1 MIQYNLAKVLFNT
14 LNPEKVIY
22 TFLYTF
28 LEKDVIFFSKN
39 IEYLTLTL
47 NAYIPGYQ
55 KGTFLFYRK
64 SLTKNK
70 INLNIMKDI
79 NKCNLCLI
87 ARNKNH
93 KSEGKEILINNE
105 QNKKKSS
112 LKEVVQRLYY
122 KYNLKKLG
130 FKEVKRTKKLTEFI
144 AFNLALK
151 KSRTKN
157 FEDILNPVRK
167 NNSYNP

>member
-1 MIQYNLAKVLFNT
+1 
-14 LNPEKVIY
+14 
-22 TFLYTF
+22 
-28 LEKDVIFFSKN
+28 
-39 IEYLTLTL
+39 
-47 NAYIPGYQ
+47 
-55 KGTFLFYRK
+55 
-64 SLTKNK
+64 
-70 INLNIMKDI
+70 MKDI

-87 ARNKNH
+87 AKNKNH

-144 AFNLALK
+144 ALNLAIK
-151 KSRTKN
+151 RSRTKN
-157 FEDILNPVRK
+157 FEEILNPVRK

>member
-1 MIQYNLAKVLFNT
+1 MNFCLVTKKKNYKLDF
-14 LNPEKVIY
+14 
-22 TFLYTF
+22 
-28 LEKDVIFFSKN
+28 KDK
-39 IEYLTLTL
+39 
-47 NAYIPGYQ
+47 
-55 KGTFLFYRK
+55 
-64 SLTKNK
+64 
-70 INLNIMKDI
+70 
-79 NKCNLCLI
+79 
-87 ARNKNH
+87 
-93 KSEGKEILINNE
+93 LINYE
-105 QNKKKSS
+105 QNKKKSN
-112 LKEVVQRLYY
+112 LKDVIQRLYY